1 MSKKAPAVF
10 LLCLVVRLH
19 GQDPLLENYIE
30 EGLKNNLALRQKEFS
45 FRRSMAA
52 LNEARGMFLPS
63 VGIEARYTRAGG
75 GRIIDIPIGDLMNPV
90 YGTLNT
96 ILGAFGQPPPFPT
109 DLPNEHIP
117 FLREHEQETK
127 VRVVQ
132 PVFQPVLWYNAKI
145 RRALSDIESLARDAY
160 ARQLAA
166 EIQTAY
172 YNVLKTER
180 VAALLRQT
188 GILVKE
194 HVRVTES
201 LFNNG
206 KASQAAVFRARAEV
220 PVLAQEQAG
229 AEKNRALAAAYFN
242 FLLNRP
248 LDAKVETEFP
258 GAPQVSW
265 TGAEAESLAVSQ
277 REELKQLRRAVD
289 LMGSK
294 VGLSAASMLPGLAA
308 VVDWGFWDEEYRF
321 TRQTDYWTASVVAT
335 WNLFNGFQD
344 KSKIDQAKLERRE
357 KQAELESVETQ
368 IRLQAKEAFAS
379 LNVAHLS
386 AQAAMERLSAARKFF
401 DLTEKKYREGMA
413 PQIELIDARN
423 TLTQAEVN
431 EAVCKVDVFIRVAE
445 LEKAMAVRPIRTLK
459 KGG

>member
-1 MSKKAPAVF
+1 
-10 LLCLVVRLH
+10 
-19 GQDPLLENYIE
+19 
-30 EGLKNNLALRQKEFS
+30 
-45 FRRSMAA
+45 
-52 LNEARGMFLPS
+52 
-63 VGIEARYTRAGG
+63 
-75 GRIIDIPIGDLMNPV
+75 
-90 YGTLNT
+90 
-96 ILGAFGQPPPFPT
+96 
-109 DLPNEHIP
+109 
-117 FLREHEQETK
+117 
-127 VRVVQ
+127 
-132 PVFQPVLWYNAKI
+132 
-145 RRALSDIESLARDAY
+145 
-160 ARQLAA
+160 
-166 EIQTAY
+166 
-172 YNVLKTER
+172 
-180 VAALLRQT
+180 
-188 GILVKE
+188 
-194 HVRVTES
+194 
-201 LFNNG
+201 
-206 KASQAAVFRARAEV
+206 
-220 PVLAQEQAG
+220 
-229 AEKNRALAAAYFN
+229 
-242 FLLNRP
+242 
-248 LDAKVETEFP
+248 
-258 GAPQVSW
+258 
-265 TGAEAESLAVSQ
+265 
-277 REELKQLRRAVD
+277 
-289 LMGSK
+289 MGSK